1 MTAICRMLMLGPVF
15 LALAGCDGDSLSLE
29 LTPPVPALAAPSLQR
44 DRGTSEYL
52 DRSAVKGPV
61 EEAKGPTGVDIALE
75 WSNKYAAVSEKMLE
89 IQRENQKLADKNRE
103 LNSQVG
109 ALKADLA
116 VASKELGDAN
126 EMLRQMSM
134 DLEKWKGNVLG
145 FRKEM
150 RGAQQAQLN
159 ALIKILH
166 LLGGEVPKT
175 AASQADQA
183 QLSRSEEPT
192 GVPMQ

>member
-1 MTAICRMLMLGPVF
+1 MTAICRMLTLGAVF
-15 LALAGCDGDSLSLE
+15 LALTGCDGESLTLE
-29 LTPPVPALAAPSLQR
+29 LTPSVPALAAPSLAR

-61 EEAKGPTGVDIALE
+61 EEKGQTGVDIALE
-75 WSNKYAAVSEKMLE
+75 WSNKYAAVSEQMLE
-89 IQRENQKLADKNRE
+89 IQRENQKLADTNRE
-103 LNSQVG
+103 LNSQVA
-109 ALKADLA
+109 ALEAGLG
-116 VASKELGDAN
+116 VARTELGDAN

-150 RGAQQAQLN
+150 RGAEQAQLD

-175 AASQADQA
+175 ASSQADQA
-183 QLSRSEEPT
+183 QLSSSEEPT
-192 GVPMQ
+192 GAPTQ